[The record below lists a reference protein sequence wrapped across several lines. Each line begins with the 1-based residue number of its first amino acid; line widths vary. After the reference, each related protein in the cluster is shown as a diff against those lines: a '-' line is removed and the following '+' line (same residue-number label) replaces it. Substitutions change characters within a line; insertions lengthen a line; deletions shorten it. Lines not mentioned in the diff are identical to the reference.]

1 MLYQLF
7 PSGRS
12 SSLSLILIIALFSI
26 SAVVATPIA
35 PYDHH
40 WLQPRVYRRTTVT
53 DIAYAAVKDLK
64 VQLGVYNIQ
73 ENKWEPKEVKYQPFG
88 IQTLS
93 ICFEF
98 VPCFAVTP
106 TGKNAVRFFKVR
118 VLDPAS
124 QKQNAH
130 LWDLG
135 GTASFHDKR
144 RNLDPK
150 NRGKPSKELVYEV
163 LKDVSKLQA
172 SLGELGVDIT
182 IIDDTTYVTGVLE
195 YVQKKGAIDR
205 SLDMEMFNQIVDNSQ
220 KARKEEMERVKK
232 AMSLSNII

>member
-1 MLYQLF
+1 MLYQLP

-12 SSLSLILIIALFSI
+12 SSLSLILIIAIFSI
-26 SAVVATPIA
+26 GAVVATPIA

-40 WLQPRVYRRTTVT
+40 WLQPRVYTSLR
-53 DIAYAAVKDLK
+53 DLK
-64 VQLGVYNIQ
+64 VQLGVYNIH

-98 VPCFAVTP
+98 KPCFAVTP
-106 TGKNAVRFFKVR
+106 TSKGAVTFFEVP
-118 VLDPAS
+118 DSPS

-135 GTASFHDKR
+135 GTVSFHDNR
-144 RNLDPK
+144 RYIDPK
-150 NRGKPSKELVYEV
+150 DRRKPSKKLVYEV
-163 LKDVSKLQA
+163 LKDVPKLQA
-172 SLGELGVDIT
+172 SLRELGVVYT

-195 YVQKKGAIDR
+195 YVQKLGVTDGP
-205 SLDMEMFNQIVDNSQ
+205 LDMEIVNQMIQGSQ
-220 KARKEEMERVKK
+220 QVRR
-232 AMSLSNII
+232 II

>member
-12 SSLSLILIIALFSI
+12 SSLSLILIIALFSVG
-26 SAVVATPIA
+26 AVVATPIA

-40 WLQPRVYRRTTVT
+40 WLQPRDHRTLT
-53 DIAYAAVKDLK
+53 YLR

-98 VPCFAVTP
+98 EPCFAVTP
-106 TGKNAVRFFKVR
+106 TSKGAVKFLQVPNPSSR
-118 VLDPAS
+118 
-124 QKQNAH
+124 KQSAH
-130 LWDLG
+130 LWNLG
-135 GTASFHDKR
+135 GTASFYREESSKSYKR
-144 RNLDPK
+144 PV
-150 NRGKPSKELVYEV
+150 KEFVYEV

-172 SLGELGVDIT
+172 SLRELGVVFT
-182 IIDDTTYVTGVLE
+182 IIDDTTYVTGVLK
-195 YVQKKGAIDR
+195 YVEKKGAIDG
-205 SLDMEMFNQIVDNSQ
+205 SLNMEIVNQIIQSSQ
-220 KARKEEMERVKK
+220 KARM
-232 AMSLSNII
+232 MQLPQSPQ